1 MDLSKRIKRHVTAIP
16 HDFRAICHPGFEKTC
31 EAEFRTLGFTAPIKV
46 SFGALDF
53 TARLDEAWKLSAFS
67 RTCTRIVMRIE
78 SFSAEN
84 FGRFEKKSQS
94 IPWELFFS
102 KNSMPRIH
110 VTSKKSRLYHTDAV
124 SERIGRIV
132 LETLEKNGENFGKP
146 FPQNLFVH
154 FENDRCTLS
163 ADLAGVPLYKR
174 GFERH
179 VEAAPIRDTLAA
191 SILLEARLPCAAEL
205 FDPMAGSGTF
215 SSEAALLLAGANLW
229 KTRSFALQNAPS
241 FRPNAW
247 NFMTR
252 NTPGLK
258 LFPDLKIHAGD
269 ISGKAFETL
278 LYNLEQE
285 GAAPFLCGI
294 SESALEISRSD
305 FFDLP
310 KAKAS
315 SLLVLNPPYGKRIS
329 ADIPRLY
336 REIGKKIRS
345 DFSSSNA
352 AVIAPNAEAEKA
364 LALSPKRKIRTLHG
378 GLDVCVLFRFA

>member
-31 EAEFRTLGFTAPIKV
+31 EAEFRALGFTAPAKA

-53 TARLDEAWKLSAFS
+53 TAKLNEAWKLTAFS
-67 RTCTRIVMRIE
+67 RTCTRVVMRIE

-84 FGRFEKKSQS
+84 FGRFEKKSQG

-102 KNSMPRIH
+102 KNSMPSIR

-124 SERIGRIV
+124 AERIERIV
-132 LETLEKNGENFGKP
+132 RETLEKNGENFGEP

-163 ADLAGVPLYKR
+163 ADLAGIPLYKR

-179 VEAAPIRDTLAA
+179 VESAPIRDTLAA
-191 SILLEARLPCAAEL
+191 SILLEAGLLHTNEL

-215 SSEAALLLAGANLW
+215 SSEAALLMSGANLW
-229 KTRSFALQNAPS
+229 RTRRFALQNAPS

-258 LFPDLKIHAGD
+258 LFPGFKIHAAD
-269 ISGKAFETL
+269 ISKKAFETIR
-278 LYNLEQE
+278 YNLEKE
-285 GAAPFLCGI
+285 GAAPFLREL
-294 SESALEISRSD
+294 SESAIEISQSD
-305 FFDLP
+305 FFELP
-310 KAKAS
+310 KTKGS

-329 ADIPRLY
+329 ADVPRLY
-336 REIGKKIRS
+336 REIGKKIRTDLS
-345 DFSSSNA
+345 LSKA
-352 AVIAPNAEAEKA
+352 AVIVPNAEAEKA
-364 LALSPKRKIRTLHG
+364 LGLSPKRKIRTLHG
-378 GLDVCVLFRFA
+378 GLEVRILFDFT

>member
-16 HDFRAICHPGFEKTC
+16 HAFRVVCHPGFERTC
-31 EAEFRTLGFTAPIKV
+31 EAEVRLLGFSAPVEI
-46 SFGALDF
+46 SRGALDF
-53 TARLDEAWKLSAFS
+53 TARLEDAWKMTAFS

-84 FGRFEKKSQS
+84 FGRFEKKSRS

-102 KNSMPRIH
+102 KDSIPKIR
-110 VTSKKSRLYHTDAV
+110 VTSRKSRLYHTDAV
-124 SERIGRIV
+124 ALRLAAIV
-132 LETLEKNGENFGKP
+132 RESLDANGECLGES

-154 FENDRCTLS
+154 FENDRCTIS
-163 ADLAGVPLYKR
+163 VDLAGVPLYKR

-191 SILLEARLPCAAEL
+191 AILFEAGLPCAEEL
-205 FDPMAGSGTF
+205 FDPMSGSGTF

-229 KTRSFALQNAPS
+229 KTRRFALQDAPS

-252 NTPGLK
+252 KTPGVE
-258 LFPDLKIHAGD
+258 LFPKLEIHASD
-269 ISGKAFETL
+269 ISKKAFETL
-278 LYNLEQE
+278 EYNLKTN
-285 GAAPFLCGI
+285 GARPFLAGLP
-294 SESALEISRSD
+294 EDALDISRSD

-310 KAKAS
+310 KAGPA
-315 SLLVLNPPYGKRIS
+315 SLLVLNPPYGKRIF

-336 REIGKKIRS
+336 REIGKKIRM
-345 DFSSSNA
+345 DFSDSSV

-364 LALSPKRKIRTLHG
+364 LSLSPKKRVETIHG
-378 GLDVCVLFRFA
+378 GIPVRVLFL

>member
-31 EAEFRTLGFTAPIKV
+31 EAEFRALGFTAPAKA

-53 TARLDEAWKLSAFS
+53 TAKLDEAWKLTAFS
-67 RTCTRIVMRIE
+67 RTCTRVVMRIE

-102 KNSMPRIH
+102 KNSMPGIR

-124 SERIGRIV
+124 AERIERIV
-132 LETLEKNGENFGKP
+132 RETLEKNGENFGEP
-146 FPQNLFVH
+146 FQQNLFVH

-163 ADLAGVPLYKR
+163 ADLAGIPLYKR

-179 VEAAPIRDTLAA
+179 VESAPIRDTLAA
-191 SILLEARLPCAAEL
+191 SILFEAGLLQTNEL

-215 SSEAALLLAGANLW
+215 SSEAALLMSGANLW
-229 KTRSFALQNAPS
+229 RTRRFALQNAPS

-258 LFPDLKIHAGD
+258 LFPGFKIHAAD
-269 ISGKAFETL
+269 ISKKAFETIR
-278 LYNLEQE
+278 YNLEQE
-285 GAAPFLCGI
+285 GAAPFLRELSGDAI
-294 SESALEISRSD
+294 EISQSD
-305 FFDLP
+305 FFELP
-310 KAKAS
+310 KTKGS

-329 ADIPRLY
+329 ADVPRLY
-336 REIGKKIRS
+336 REIGKKIRADLS
-345 DFSSSNA
+345 LSKA
-352 AVIAPNAEAEKA
+352 AVIVPNAEAEKA
-364 LALSPKRKIRTLHG
+364 LGLSPKRKIRTLHG
-378 GLDVCVLFRFA
+378 GLEVRVLFDFT